1 MCCSYPI
8 KWLDE
13 NRKLPVF
20 LLFSYLLGVFWP
32 FFFTFKDRLI
42 LLFCVSISSFVENSG
57 EFAVAMVD
65 HLLDILTKGE
75 HSKAKQQLEEVSI
88 SVYYIANK

>member
-1 MCCSYPI
+1 M
-8 KWLDE
+8 
-13 NRKLPVF
+13 
-20 LLFSYLLGVFWP
+20 
-32 FFFTFKDRLI
+32 
-42 LLFCVSISSFVENSG
+42 LFCVSISSFVENSG

-88 SVYYIANK
+88 SV

>member
-1 MCCSYPI
+1 MRIVCSAFFI
-8 KWLDE
+8 IAWF
-13 NRKLPVF
+13 F
-20 LLFSYLLGVFWP
+20 LVAFL
-32 FFFTFKDRLI
+32 FTFKDGLI

-88 SVYYIANK
+88 SV

>member
-1 MCCSYPI
+1 MRIESSLFCSAFFI
-8 KWLDE
+8 IAWFFWL
-13 NRKLPVF
+13 L
-20 LLFSYLLGVFWP
+20 

-88 SVYYIANK
+88 SV